1 MEKNEVRIGV
11 YVCEC
16 GPNIAESIDIDKVLE
31 AISPLAHVV
40 VAEKYKLLCSGDGKT
55 FLEEEIKKENLTHLV
70 VAACSPKQHEIT
82 FMTVCE
88 NAGLNPYLFQLANI
102 REQCAWIIEDKEE
115 ATQKAIR
122 HIKAAIRRV
131 QYQTALEKKEI
142 ESNPDVLVIGGG
154 VAGIEASLMLA
165 SPDRKVYLVEKTSS
179 LGGAVKNF
187 EKIFPNMEPSSLL
200 LDQKIQELLENE
212 HIDVFTNSEVEH
224 VLGFFGNFEVKV
236 ATKSD
241 EDNDDEENKEID
253 FNVGAVI
260 AATGFSLFDPKKLT
274 NYGYGE
280 FENVLTSL
288 EFEKMNKSGNILL
301 KNGKPPKSVGI
312 IHCVGRNE
320 KGYCS
325 DVCCLYSL
333 KFARY
338 LKDKLPQVKISH
350 IYSELS
356 IPGKLYQK
364 FYEETKEKGL
374 DLIRV
379 QNPDLDIQV
388 AEKPGEGLVITQQ
401 ADNDK
406 GASVMVDMIILAP
419 AIEPCPDSS
428 KIADMLNISVGD
440 EGFFTE
446 QHEKIGP
453 VATSI
458 DGIYIAGSS
467 HGPKNIQE
475 TITQSIAASGKI
487 LSSLIPGEK
496 IEPEVK
502 TSSISELLCSGCK
515 TCLSVCCYNAIT
527 FDEVKN
533 ISVVNEVI
541 CRGCGNCV
549 AACPSDAI
557 SLKGFTDKQ
566 IYNEVMEAV

>member
-1 MEKNEVRIGV
+1 MEKNEFRIGV

-31 AISPLAHVV
+31 AISPLDHVV
-40 VAEKYKLLCSGDGKT
+40 VAERYKLLCSGDGKT
-55 FLEEEIKKENLTHLV
+55 FLGEEIKKERLTHLV
-70 VAACSPKQHEIT
+70 VAACSPKQHEVT

-88 NAGLNPYLFQLANI
+88 NADLNPYLFQFANI

-131 QYQTALEKKEI
+131 RYHSPLEKKEI
-142 ESNPDVLVIGGG
+142 ECNPDALIIGGG

-165 SPDRKVYLVEKTSS
+165 NPTRKVYLVEKTSS
-179 LGGAVKNF
+179 LGGALKDFKQV
-187 EKIFPNMEPSSLL
+187 FPNMVSGSSII
-200 LDQKIQELLENE
+200 DRKIQDILENE
-212 HIDVFTNSEVEH
+212 HIEVITDAKIEH

-236 ATKSD
+236 VKKSEGD
-241 EDNDDEENKEID
+241 VKEDNEIE

-260 AATGFSLFDPKKLT
+260 VATGYSLFNPKKLT
-274 NYGYGE
+274 NYGYGK
-280 FENVLTSL
+280 FDNVLTSL
-288 EFEKMNKSGNILL
+288 EFEKMNYSGNILL
-301 KNGKPPKSVGI
+301 KNGQPPRSVGI
-312 IHCVGRNE
+312 IHCVGRKE

-325 DVCCLYSL
+325 EVCCLYSL

-338 LKDKLPQVKISH
+338 LKDKLPDVNISH
-350 IYSELS
+350 VYSDLC
-356 IPGKLYQK
+356 IPGKSYQK

-374 DLIRV
+374 DFIRV
-379 QNPDLDIQV
+379 SNPDVDIEV
-388 AEKPGEGLVITQQ
+388 AEKPGEGLVIKSKT
-401 ADNDK
+401 DT
-406 GASVMVDMIILAP
+406 GAETSVIVDMIILAP
-419 AIEPCPDSS
+419 AIEPGPDSQ
-428 KIADMLNISVGD
+428 KIAKMLNIPVGD

-458 DGIYIAGSS
+458 DGIYIAGCA
-467 HGPKNIQE
+467 HGPKSIQDA
-475 TITQSIAASGKI
+475 INQSTAAAGRI

-496 IEPEVK
+496 IVPEVR
-502 TSSISELLCSGCK
+502 TSEISESLCTGCK
-515 TCLSVCCYNAIT
+515 TCLSVCCYSAIT
-527 FDEVKN
+527 FDEVKK

-549 AACPSDAI
+549 AACPSNAI
-557 SLKGFTDKQ
+557 NLKGFTNKQ
-566 IYNEVMEAV
+566 IYNEVMEAVL